1 MQEGRG
7 SARMILKKKERK
19 ESLPISE
26 KYALNYFL
34 KFVYNLYNT
43 TKIALILVFVLSHMR
58 AMEQDMKIG
67 QSALRS

>member
-43 TKIALILVFVLSHMR
+43 TKIAHICLLIIYKNMSFNLYEML
-58 AMEQDMKIG
+58 D
-67 QSALRS
+67 